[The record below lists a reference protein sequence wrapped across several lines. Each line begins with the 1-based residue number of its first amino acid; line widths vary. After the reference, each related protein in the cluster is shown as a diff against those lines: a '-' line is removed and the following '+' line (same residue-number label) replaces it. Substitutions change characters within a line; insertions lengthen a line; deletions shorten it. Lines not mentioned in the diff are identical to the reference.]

1 VSEEH
6 QGSGQPPKTDI
17 HLASSK
23 RPSASPRPSSGPGPS
38 ADAGSGRDPQS
49 TPAIDESTLDA
60 QTQKALAFVRTL
72 VKAMQMSVEVNL
84 APDDGEGSPDEIRIE
99 LEGPDAG
106 RIIGKK
112 GNVLDA
118 IQYLTARVVVR
129 PGESRRH
136 IIVDAEGYRARH
148 EDQLAQMARRLA
160 QRVATEGKV
169 ITFDPM
175 SARERR
181 IVHMALREIQGVR
194 TESMGE
200 EPQRRV
206 QIIPNKTAREAT

>member
-1 VSEEH
+1 VSEEQ
-6 QGSGQPPKTDI
+6 QGSGHPPKSDD
-17 HLASSK
+17 
-23 RPSASPRPSSGPGPS
+23 PSATTKGSAAPARPNGPAGVSGADSPDESG
-38 ADAGSGRDPQS
+38 S
-49 TPAIDESTLDA
+49 TPSLDESTLDP
-60 QTQKALAFVRTL
+60 QTLKALAFVRTL
-72 VKAMQMSVEVNL
+72 VGKMQMSVEVNL

-118 IQYLTARVVVR
+118 IQYLTARVVIR
-129 PGESRRH
+129 PGDPRRH

-160 QRVATEGKV
+160 QRVATQGKV

-206 QIIPNKTAREAT
+206 QIIPNKAAREAT

>member
-1 VSEEH
+1 VSEQHETEH
-6 QGSGQPPKTDI
+6 PAAE
-17 HLASSK
+17 ASLD
-23 RPSASPRPSSGPGPS
+23 REPA
-38 ADAGSGRDPQS
+38 
-49 TPAIDESTLDA
+49 PAIDETTLDA
-60 QTQKALAFVRTL
+60 QTQKALAFVRMLTQ
-72 VKAMQMSVEVNL
+72 QMEMTVEVNL
-84 APDDGEGSPDEIRIE
+84 APDDGEGSADEIRIE
-99 LEGPDAG
+99 IEGPDAG

-118 IQYLTARVVVR
+118 VQYLTARVVVR
-129 PGESRRH
+129 PGSARRH
-136 IIVDAEGYRARH
+136 VIVDAEGYRARH

-175 SARERR
+175 SPRERR
-181 IVHMALREIQGVR
+181 IVHMALRDIKGVR

-206 QIIPNKTAREAT
+206 QIIPEKAAPGSPA

>member
-1 VSEEH
+1 MSEEQH
-6 QGSGQPPKTDI
+6 GSGQANDANAGPTGG
-17 HLASSK
+17 S
-23 RPSASPRPSSGPGPS
+23 RSAPAPEGGERRKGPAAEQDRG
-38 ADAGSGRDPQS
+38 S
-49 TPAIDESTLDA
+49 TPAVDESALDD
-60 QTQKALAFVRTL
+60 QTQRALAFVRTL
-72 VKAMQMSVEVNL
+72 VKKMQMNVEVNL

-99 LEGPDAG
+99 VEGADAG

-118 IQYLTARVVVR
+118 LQYLTARVVVR
-129 PGESRRH
+129 PGQPRRH

-175 SARERR
+175 SPRERR
-181 IVHMALREIQGVR
+181 IVHMALRDIASVR

-206 QIIPNKTAREAT
+206 QIIPNKGAREPT

>member
-1 VSEEH
+1 VSEE
-6 QGSGQPPKTDI
+6 QQESGQ
-17 HLASSK
+17 
-23 RPSASPRPSSGPGPS
+23 RV
-38 ADAGSGRDPQS
+38 
-49 TPAIDESTLDA
+49 DESALDA
-60 QTQKALAFVRTL
+60 QKRKALEFVRTL
-72 VKAMQMSVEVNL
+72 VGKMQMGVEVNL

-129 PGESRRH
+129 PGDARRH
-136 IIVDAEGYRARH
+136 VIVDAEGYRARH

-181 IVHMALREIQGVR
+181 IVHMALRDIKGVR

-206 QIIPNKTAREAT
+206 QIIPDKSARDPA

>member
-1 VSEEH
+1 VRRGGLRPPYERERLVSEEQESNQRNEKH
-6 QGSGQPPKTDI
+6 TPD
-17 HLASSK
+17 ASL
-23 RPSASPRPSSGPGPS
+23 
-38 ADAGSGRDPQS
+38 
-49 TPAIDESTLDA
+49 DESTLDG
-60 QTQKALAFVRTL
+60 QTRKALAFVRTL
-72 VKAMQMSVEVNL
+72 VGKMQMSVEVNV
-84 APDDGEGSPDEIRIE
+84 APNDGEGSPDEIRVEI
-99 LEGPDAG
+99 EGPDAG

-129 PGESRRH
+129 PGEPRRH
-136 IIVDAEGYRARH
+136 VIVDAEGYRARH

-181 IVHMALREIQGVR
+181 IVHMALRDIKGVR

-206 QIIPNKTAREAT
+206 QIIPDKTVA

>member
-1 VSEEH
+1 VSEE
-6 QGSGQPPKTDI
+6 QGSNPQTKNPAPPARPNGVDE
-17 HLASSK
+17 
-23 RPSASPRPSSGPGPS
+23 RPSEASV
-38 ADAGSGRDPQS
+38 
-49 TPAIDESTLDA
+49 DESTLDV
-60 QTQKALAFVRTL
+60 QTRKALSFVRK
-72 VKAMQMSVEVNL
+72 VVGKMQMNVDVNI
-84 APDDGEGSPDEIRIE
+84 APNDGEGSPDEIRIE
-99 LEGPDAG
+99 IEGPDSG

-129 PGESRRH
+129 PGDPRRH
-136 IIVDAEGYRARH
+136 VIVDAEGYRARH

-160 QRVATEGKV
+160 ERVATEGKV

-181 IVHMALREIQGVR
+181 IVHIALREVKGVR
-194 TESMGE
+194 TESLGE

-206 QIIPNKTAREAT
+206 QIIPDKTVA

>member
-1 VSEEH
+1 MSEDDQGVGEH
-6 QGSGQPPKTDI
+6 
-17 HLASSK
+17 
-23 RPSASPRPSSGPGPS
+23 
-38 ADAGSGRDPQS
+38 GRDAQS
-49 TPAIDESTLDA
+49 STELDESTLDA
-60 QTQKALAFVRTL
+60 QTRKALAFVRMLTA
-72 VKAMQMSVEVNL
+72 KMEMSVEVNL

-99 LEGPDAG
+99 IEGPDAG
-106 RIIGKK
+106 RIIGRK

-129 PGESRRH
+129 PGEPRRH
-136 IIVDAEGYRARH
+136 VIVDAEGYRARH

-160 QRVATEGKV
+160 QRVAAEGKV

-175 SARERR
+175 SPRERR
-181 IVHMALREIQGVR
+181 IVHMALRDIKGVR

-206 QIIPNKTAREAT
+206 QIIPEKNTGAPPG

>member
-1 VSEEH
+1 VSEE
-6 QGSGQPPKTDI
+6 QQRSGHPPKSDD
-17 HLASSK
+17 HSAPSRGPAAST
-23 RPSASPRPSSGPGPS
+23 RPSGPAHVSGAESPPEPG
-38 ADAGSGRDPQS
+38 S
-49 TPAIDESTLDA
+49 TPSLDESTLDP
-60 QTQKALAFVRTL
+60 QTLKALAFVRTL
-72 VKAMQMSVEVNL
+72 VGKMQMSVEVNL

-118 IQYLTARVVVR
+118 IQYLTARVVIR
-129 PGESRRH
+129 PGDPRRH

-160 QRVATEGKV
+160 QRVATQGKV

-206 QIIPNKTAREAT
+206 QIIPNKAAREAT

>member
-1 VSEEH
+1 VSEE
-6 QGSGQPPKTDI
+6 QESNQRDEKQSPD
-17 HLASSK
+17 AS
-23 RPSASPRPSSGPGPS
+23 
-38 ADAGSGRDPQS
+38 
-49 TPAIDESTLDA
+49 IDESLLDG
-60 QTQKALAFVRTL
+60 QTRKALAFVRAL
-72 VKAMQMSVEVNL
+72 VEKMQMSVEVNV
-84 APDDGEGSPDEIRIE
+84 APNDGEGSPDEIRVEI
-99 LEGPDAG
+99 EGPDAG

-129 PGESRRH
+129 PGDPRRH
-136 IIVDAEGYRARH
+136 VIVDAEGYRARH

-181 IVHMALREIQGVR
+181 IVHIALRDIKGVR

-206 QIIPNKTAREAT
+206 QIIPDKTVG

>member
-1 VSEEH
+1 MGGAHDNGEGTPGGAREER
-6 QGSGQPPKTDI
+6 
-17 HLASSK
+17 SSAV
-23 RPSASPRPSSGPGPS
+23 RV
-38 ADAGSGRDPQS
+38 
-49 TPAIDESTLDA
+49 DEETLDDA
-60 QTQKALAFVRTL
+60 TRKALAFVRTL
-72 VKAMQMSVEVNL
+72 VSKMQMSVEVNV
-84 APDDGEGSPDEIRIE
+84 APNDGEGSPDEIRIE
-99 LEGPDAG
+99 IEGPDAG

-129 PGESRRH
+129 PGDPRRH

-181 IVHMALREIQGVR
+181 IVHMALRDVKGVR

-206 QIIPNKTAREAT
+206 QIIPDKTVV

>member
-1 VSEEH
+1 VSEE
-6 QGSGQPPKTDI
+6 QQQQQQQ
-17 HLASSK
+17 
-23 RPSASPRPSSGPGPS
+23 RV
-38 ADAGSGRDPQS
+38 
-49 TPAIDESTLDA
+49 DEATVDA
-60 QTQKALAFVRTL
+60 QTLKALSFVRTL
-72 VKAMQMSVEVNL
+72 VNRMQMNVEVNL
-84 APDDGEGSPDEIRIE
+84 APNDGEGAPDEIRIE
-99 LEGPDAG
+99 IEGPDAG

-129 PGESRRH
+129 PGEARRH
-136 IIVDAEGYRARH
+136 VIVDAEGYRARH

-181 IVHMALREIQGVR
+181 IVHMALRDIKGVR

-206 QIIPNKTAREAT
+206 QIIPDKAGGAGA

>member
-1 VSEEH
+1 MTKPMTDPTVEGAASEHGPAAARE
-6 QGSGQPPKTDI
+6 G
-17 HLASSK
+17 K
-23 RPSASPRPSSGPGPS
+23 RTS
-38 ADAGSGRDPQS
+38 DV
-49 TPAIDESTLDA
+49 IVDEATLDE
-60 QTQKALAFVRTL
+60 QTRKALAFVRIL
-72 VKAMQMSVEVNL
+72 VAKMQMTVEVNI
-84 APDDGEGSPDEIRIE
+84 APNDGEGSPDEIRIE
-99 LEGPDAG
+99 IEGPDAG

-129 PGESRRH
+129 PGDPRRH
-136 IIVDAEGYRARH
+136 LVVDAEGYRARH
-148 EDQLAQMARRLA
+148 EDQLGQMARRLA

-169 ITFDPM
+169 VTFDPM

-181 IVHMALREIQGVR
+181 IVHMALRDMKGVR

-206 QIIPNKTAREAT
+206 QIIPDKGVL

>member
-1 VSEEH
+1 MSEEAEQREH
-6 QGSGQPPKTDI
+6 TVVDEATVDGQT
-17 HLASSK
+17 
-23 RPSASPRPSSGPGPS
+23 R
-38 ADAGSGRDPQS
+38 
-49 TPAIDESTLDA
+49 
-60 QTQKALAFVRTL
+60 KALSFVRTL
-72 VKAMQMSVEVNL
+72 VDRMQMNVEVNL
-84 APDDGEGSPDEIRIE
+84 APNDGEGTPDEIRIE
-99 LEGPDAG
+99 IEGPDSG

-118 IQYLTARVVVR
+118 IQYLTARIVVR
-129 PGESRRH
+129 PGEPRRH
-136 IIVDAEGYRARH
+136 VIVDAEGYRARH

-181 IVHMALREIQGVR
+181 IVHMALRDVKGVR

-206 QIIPNKTAREAT
+206 QIIPDKAGGAGAL

>member
-1 VSEEH
+1 VSEEQ
-6 QGSGQPPKTDI
+6 QGSGHSTKDGGNPADLQRAPRER
-17 HLASSK
+17 
-23 RPSASPRPSSGPGPS
+23 RPA
-38 ADAGSGRDPQS
+38 
-49 TPAIDESTLDA
+49 TEVDESSLDA
-60 QTQKALAFVRTL
+60 QTLKALTFVRTL
-72 VKAMQMSVEVNL
+72 VAKMQMDVDVSL

-99 LEGPDAG
+99 VEGPDAG

-118 IQYLTARVVVR
+118 LQYLTARVVVR
-129 PGESRRH
+129 PGEPRRH

-181 IVHMALREIQGVR
+181 IVHMALRDIKGVR

-206 QIIPNKTAREAT
+206 QIIPEKAAP

>member
-1 VSEEH
+1 V
-6 QGSGQPPKTDI
+6 
-17 HLASSK
+17 
-23 RPSASPRPSSGPGPS
+23 
-38 ADAGSGRDPQS
+38 
-49 TPAIDESTLDA
+49 DEATLDG
-60 QTQKALAFVRTL
+60 QTRKALGFVRSL
-72 VKAMQMSVEVNL
+72 VGKMQMQVEVNL
-84 APDDGEGSPDEIRIE
+84 APDDGEGAPDEIRIE
-99 LEGPDAG
+99 IEGLDAG

-129 PGESRRH
+129 PGDARRH

-148 EDQLAQMARRLA
+148 EDQLSQMARRLA
-160 QRVATEGKV
+160 QRVAAEGKV

-181 IVHMALREIQGVR
+181 IVHLALREIKGVR
-194 TESMGE
+194 TESVGE

-206 QIIPNKTAREAT
+206 QIIPETA

>member
-1 VSEEH
+1 MSEE
-6 QGSGQPPKTDI
+6 QQQANSTPAVDE
-17 HLASSK
+17 A
-23 RPSASPRPSSGPGPS
+23 S
-38 ADAGSGRDPQS
+38 ADAQ
-49 TPAIDESTLDA
+49 TL
-60 QTQKALAFVRTL
+60 KALAFVRTL
-72 VKAMQMSVEVNL
+72 VEKMQMNVEVIL
-84 APDDGEGSPDEIRIE
+84 APNDGEGTPDEIRIE
-99 LEGPDAG
+99 IEGPDAG

-129 PGESRRH
+129 PGEARRH
-136 IIVDAEGYRARH
+136 VIVDAEGYRARH

-181 IVHMALREIQGVR
+181 IVHMALRDIKGVR

-206 QIIPNKTAREAT
+206 QIIPDKAV

>member
-1 VSEEH
+1 VSEE
-6 QGSGQPPKTDI
+6 QATN
-17 HLASSK
+17 SS
-23 RPSASPRPSSGPGPS
+23 PE
-38 ADAGSGRDPQS
+38 
-49 TPAIDESTLDA
+49 IDEATLDA
-60 QTQKALAFVRTL
+60 QTRKALSFVRTL
-72 VKAMQMSVEVNL
+72 VDKMQMTVEVNL
-84 APDDGEGSPDEIRIE
+84 APNDGEGAPDEIRIE
-99 LEGPDAG
+99 IEGPDAG

-129 PGESRRH
+129 PGEPRRH
-136 IIVDAEGYRARH
+136 LIVDAEGYRARH

-160 QRVATEGKV
+160 QRVAVEGKV

-175 SARERR
+175 SPRERR
-181 IVHMALREIQGVR
+181 IVHMALRDIKGVR

-206 QIIPNKTAREAT
+206 QIIPDKTVV